1 MKKTLYIV
9 AALATVIA
17 ISVGAI
23 FLMKLQER
31 DRLERARKAMLLE
44 VVYNHSS
51 DSYERNYD
59 RYEATEVP
67 IPAVEAS
74 YDWDYE
80 TLEAVAAPAEEWCE
94 SEYDDWGYE
103 NEDWG
108 YEDED
113 WDW

>member
-31 DRLERARKAMLLE
+31 DRLERARRAMLLE

-59 RYEATEVP
+59 RYDPTETPV
-67 IPAVEAS
+67 PAVEAS

-80 TLEAVAAPAEEWCE
+80 TLEAVEAVEEWCE

-103 NEDWG
+103 
-108 YEDED
+108 DED

>member
-1 MKKTLYIV
+1 MYIV

-59 RYEATEVP
+59 YDRYEAAEM
-67 IPAVEAS
+67 PAVEAS
-74 YDWDYE
+74 YDWNYE
-80 TLEAVAAPAEEWCE
+80 IPAAEEAPAVEEWCE
-94 SEYDDWGYE
+94 SEYDDWCYE
-103 NEDWG
+103 NEDCG
-108 YEDED
+108 YEEEYED

>member
-9 AALATVIA
+9 AAVATVIA

-59 RYEATEVP
+59 YDRYEATEMP
-67 IPAVEAS
+67 VEAS

-80 TLEAVAAPAEEWCE
+80 TLEAVEAVEEWCE
-94 SEYDDWGYE
+94 SEYDDWCYE
-103 NEDWG
+103 NEDCG
-108 YEDED
+108 YEEEYED

>member
-9 AALATVIA
+9 AAVATVIA

-59 RYEATEVP
+59 YDRYEMPTVEEA
-67 IPAVEAS
+67 PAVEAS

-80 TLEAVAAPAEEWCE
+80 TYEAVEAAAEWCE

-103 NEDWG
+103 
-108 YEDED
+108 DED

>member
-1 MKKTLYIV
+1 MYIV

-59 RYEATEVP
+59 YDRYDPTETP
-67 IPAVEAS
+67 AAVEAS

-80 TLEAVAAPAEEWCE
+80 TLEAVEAVEEWCE

-103 NEDWG
+103 
-108 YEDED
+108 DED